1 MNTTCQPETC
11 ATKTSAK
18 PSAGVTENPQKP
30 HYTVNNRAEA
40 FEILVDL
47 PGVSKNA
54 INIQLEDDILI
65 IRGARQTV
73 TPETWKPLH
82 REIHDQPYLLRLRV
96 NTPVNEEQLSAALED
111 GVLKVTLP
119 LKSPTQAR
127 RIEIQ

>member
-54 INIQLEDDILI
+54 INIHLEDDILI
-65 IRGARQTV
+65 IRDTRKTV
-73 TPETWKPLH
+73 TPETMKPQH
-82 REIHDQPYLLRLRV
+82 RETHDQPYLVMLL
-96 NTPVNEEQLSAALED
+96 
-111 GVLKVTLP
+111 
-119 LKSPTQAR
+119 
-127 RIEIQ
+127 